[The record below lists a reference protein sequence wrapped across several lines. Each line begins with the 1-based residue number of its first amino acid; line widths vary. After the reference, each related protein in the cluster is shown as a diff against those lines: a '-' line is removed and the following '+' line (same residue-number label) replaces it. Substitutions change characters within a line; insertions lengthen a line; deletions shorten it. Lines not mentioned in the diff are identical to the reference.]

1 MKKFQNKLLGSILA
15 GIVLVFAA
23 CEDSNEIVDQVTS
36 GTTRGV
42 VLRTL
47 NVLSNEVAIQSDGTI
62 APGASFGVEL
72 EYQDHEDGDLLAEV
86 EVYVGYRDNTA
97 GGTDNDKAQ
106 VLAATL
112 PASSFSTGDRG
123 LPVISYT
130 ISGDE
135 MLSALGLPS
144 SEVEGGD
151 QFEIRFEAV
160 LTDGRR
166 FSFADNSGTITGSYF
181 NSPFLYTANVVCA
194 PSKPTAGVWSLAMQD
209 SYGDGWNGAAVL
221 ITIDGE
227 TTAYSLDSIGEA
239 VAGVATFTVGA
250 ADEVIS
256 VQYQSGD
263 WDSEVTFQLTSAN
276 GNTVVDAGPSPSSG
290 VELLDYCPDNL

>member
-1 MKKFQNKLLGSILA
+1 MKKFQNRLLGSILA

-23 CEDSNEIVDQVTS
+23 CEDSNEIVDQVNA
-36 GTTRGV
+36 GIERGA

-47 NVLSNEVAIQSDGTI
+47 NVLSNEIAIQSDGSIT
-62 APGASFGVEL
+62 PGANFGVEL

-106 VLAATL
+106 VLVTSI

-123 LPVISYT
+123 LPVVTYSIT
-130 ISGDE
+130 GDE
-135 MLSALGLPS
+135 MLSALSLPS

-166 FSFADNSGTITGSYF
+166 YSFADNSGTLTGSYF
-181 NSPFLYTANVVCA
+181 SSPWLYTANVVCA
-194 PSKPTAGVWSLAMQD
+194 PSTPTPGVWTIDMAD
-209 SYGDGWNGAAVL
+209 SFGDGWNGATL
-221 ITIDGE
+221 IATVDGE
-227 TTAYSLDSIGEA
+227 ETVFDVSSAEGSASIETLVVPPGAE
-239 VAGVATFTVGA
+239 VISFIFTSGSFDEEITFTV
-250 ADEVIS
+250 
-256 VQYQSGD
+256 
-263 WDSEVTFQLTSAN
+263 TSAN
-276 GNTVVDAGPSPSSG
+276 TNVVIDAGPNPPVE